1 MSVKLVWQVIWP
13 WLFYESLIALN
24 ALLFARTIGEMGV
37 LLLSMTAASA
47 VLYPVYFYREGRLLR
62 LKTEA
67 AGVLKRGKAAGAKT
81 EAEANIGEMKKSDR
95 KSGSLYWDVAVTAV
109 SACLCFHLFLFF
121 SGLSSRPGSY
131 EETARV
137 LFSADWQLQLLVMGL
152 AAPLC
157 EEMIF
162 RGLAYRCLKKK
173 TGAVP
178 AAVISAAFFALYHG
192 NFLQG
197 IYAGGLGLLLAL
209 ACECSFPA
217 AVWFHCCVNLTSIG
231 FNFLLKV
238 FPECTGFRGLLLALF
253 AAGGAGT
260 VLGVYRMQRLRK
272 ERNKRSQNNY
282 EKELSKRKT
291 DNRS

>member
-1 MSVKLVWQVIWP
+1 MSVQLVWQVIWP
-13 WLFYESLIALN
+13 WLFYESLVIVN
-24 ALLFARTIGEMGV
+24 TLLFSGVIGDMGV

-62 LKTEA
+62 LELKTEE
-67 AGVLKRGKAAGAKT
+67 AGGLRT
-81 EAEANIGEMKKSDR
+81 
-95 KSGSLYWDVAVTAV
+95 LFLTVALTAV
-109 SACLCFHLFLFF
+109 SSCLCFHLFLFF

-238 FPECTGFRGLLLALF
+238 FPECTDFRGLLLALF